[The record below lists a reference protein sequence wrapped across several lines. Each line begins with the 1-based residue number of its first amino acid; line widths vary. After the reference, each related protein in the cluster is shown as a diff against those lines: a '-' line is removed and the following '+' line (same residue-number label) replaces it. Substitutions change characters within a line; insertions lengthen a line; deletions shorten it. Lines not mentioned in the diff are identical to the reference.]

1 MMQTTNVG
9 LTSNGASAGM
19 MNEGRHHHAQPGPQN
34 QPNPG
39 GNFKNCSNTS
49 QQHCCCFGAGGKD
62 TIQTFRFIKDQT

>member
-9 LTSNGASAGM
+9 LTSHGASAGM
-19 MNEGRHHHAQPGPQN
+19 MNEGRHHHAQPGQN
-34 QPNPG
+34 QNPG

-49 QQHCCCFGAGGKD
+49 QQHCCCFGGGKD